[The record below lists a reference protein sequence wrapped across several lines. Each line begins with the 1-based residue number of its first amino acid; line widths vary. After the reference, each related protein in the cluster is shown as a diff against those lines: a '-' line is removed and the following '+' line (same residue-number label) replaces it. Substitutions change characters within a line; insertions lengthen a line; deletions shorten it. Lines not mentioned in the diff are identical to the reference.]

1 MAATSHQ
8 AGSAVLNRASA
19 MKMELLAQIEQ
30 LGAALPPNSLDELFD
45 KLGGPDKVAE
55 ITGRK
60 GRVVQDENGH
70 VNIKLEQIKIAFLMG
85 YLFIVRI

>member
-8 AGSAVLNRASA
+8 AGSAVLKRASA

-70 VNIKLEQIKIAFLMG
+70 VNIKLEQIKISFLMG

>member
-8 AGSAVLNRASA
+8 AGSAVLKRASA

-60 GRVVQDENGH
+60 GRVVQDENCH
-70 VNIKLEQIKIAFLMG
+70 VNIKLKQIKIFFLMW
-85 YLFIVRI
+85 YLFIV